1 MLADVRSVYPL
12 EACGLMAGKAG
23 IIQHIY
29 PVKNILSSH
38 VAYQMDPTQQVNAML
53 ELEERGWELLAIY
66 HSHPLGP
73 PTPSPSDIA
82 QATYPEA
89 AYVIISMRDTQ
100 SPSIRAFKIEEASV
114 SEIRLEI
121 E

>member
-1 MLADVRSVYPL
+1 
-12 EACGLMAGKAG
+12 MAGSAG
-23 IIQHIY
+23 IIQQIY
-29 PVKNILSSH
+29 PVNNILSSP

-53 ELEERGWELLAIY
+53 ELEEQGWDLLAIY

-89 AYVIISMRDTQ
+89 AYVIVSLQNIR
-100 SPSIRAFKIEEASV
+100 SPSIRAFKIEEESV
-114 SEIRLEI
+114 SEIRLKVE
-121 E
+121 

>member
-1 MLADVRSVYPL
+1 MLAEARSVFPL

-29 PVKNILSSH
+29 PITNILSSP
-38 VAYQMDPTQQVNAML
+38 VAYQLDPKQQVNAML
-53 ELEERGWELLAIY
+53 ELEEQGWELLAIF

-73 PTPSPSDIA
+73 STPSPSDVA

-89 AYVIISMRDTQ
+89 AYVIVSLRDMR
-100 SPSIRAFKIEEASV
+100 SPSIRAFKIKEATV
-114 SEIRLEI
+114 SEIKLEV

>member
-1 MLADVRSVYPL
+1 MLAEVRSVYPL
-12 EACGLMAGKAG
+12 EACGLMAGKAD
-23 IIQHIY
+23 IIQQIY
-29 PVKNILSSH
+29 PVKNILSSP

-53 ELEERGWELLAIY
+53 ELEEQGWELLAIY

-89 AYVIISMRDTQ
+89 AYVIISLRDMR
-100 SPSIRAFKIEEASV
+100 SPSIRAFKIDEASV
-114 SEIRLEI
+114 SEIRLDVQ
-121 E
+121 